1 MVHVVAVRRVASTPL
16 PPPPPRVS
24 ELAKFFR
31 LEVIRETHTLRTMSP
46 YRKPYNAGPPLIRE
60 TVENWRPASYFYLQD
75 GKADAAT
82 APRYQDIT
90 SALVALKSR
99 GYKGV
104 VMKVLENGDEVK
116 MTNPAHAHA
125 HAPQGASAYRNPR
138 RNPLEFS

>member
-1 MVHVVAVRRVASTPL
+1 MVHVVAVRRVASIPL

-31 LEVIRETHTLRTMSP
+31 LEVIRETHTLRNMPP

-75 GKADAAT
+75 GKTNAAT
-82 APRYQDIT
+82 APRYEDIT
-90 SALVALKSR
+90 SALTALKAR
-99 GYKGV
+99 KYKGV

-116 MTNPAHAHA
+116 MTNPAHA
-125 HAPQGASAYRNPR
+125 PQGASAYRNPR